1 MQHID
6 LKFKDSKPTETVEKI
21 KNILNSVDIQVE
33 ESWNTSGVANC
44 CSLNVHVEKGI
55 PRTNGKGVT
64 PELAQASGY
73 AEFIERIQ
81 SGIYL
86 NSYQSIHR
94 DKDFNFHS
102 YAPDCKYL
110 TVDELIENG
119 DWMDP
124 IIETYTDQ
132 PLSREKLAKYCRNL
146 ALSEDGK
153 ILTVPFYSLFE
164 DKYVYLPAKYVEY
177 MHSANGN
184 CAGNTKEEA
193 WVHALSEMM
202 ERYAC
207 QKMLLSGAAAP
218 RIPEDTLKQF
228 PTVAKILDQ
237 VRAEGNFDVTVF
249 DYSIGNGFPIISTR
263 IIDKNTQKYHVNVAA
278 DPVLEIAI
286 QRTLTETFQG
296 RGLDRLNARHSGQ
309 ILNKITD
316 FPLGC
321 NLKNQLQSSDG
332 VYTADYFANEVTCQ
346 KDVAELHDNS
356 QKSNKELLRYMLDLY
371 RKLGKPVYVRN
382 YSFLGFQSYKFV
394 VPGFSETNVMDLYK
408 KISWHTLGDSV
419 HNTFRNPVAASDD
432 DLSFML
438 QISESTRNFY
448 GRYNVYSVNAGIP
461 IAGHKNR
468 LLSSLVR
475 AYSCYRLGRYSD
487 ARKYTAFLISNCLEE
502 NEIAYFKCVNK
513 YLLLKESGISEEKIR
528 SILYKFFRSET
539 ADQLYEQLDNQ
550 KSPYEPYMIKCD
562 LKSCNNCRYQEDCCY
577 HSLKAVTKK
586 IGGIYNKFTDGQNR
600 EAFRIP

>member
-6 LKFKDSKPTETVEKI
+6 LKFKDSNPTETVEKI
-21 KNILNSVDIQVE
+21 KNILNGLDIQVE
-33 ESWNTSGVANC
+33 ESWNASGVTNC
-44 CSLNVHVEKGI
+44 CSLNVHVAKGI

-81 SGIYL
+81 SGVYL
-86 NSYQSIHR
+86 VSYQSIHR
-94 DKDFNFHS
+94 DKEFNFHA

-110 TVDELIENG
+110 TVDELVENG

-124 IIETYTDQ
+124 IIQTYTGR
-132 PLSREKLAKYCRNL
+132 PLSREMLAKYCHNL

-153 ILTVPFYSLFE
+153 VLTVPFYSLFE
-164 DKYVYLPAKYVEY
+164 DKYVYLPAKYVECMY
-177 MHSANGN
+177 SANGN
-184 CAGNTKEEA
+184 CAGNTREEA

-207 QKMLLSGAAAP
+207 QKMLLSGAGAP
-218 RIPEDTLKQF
+218 RIPEETLQQF
-228 PTVAKILDQ
+228 PTVAKILNQ
-237 VRAEGNFDVTVF
+237 VRADGNYDVTVF
-249 DYSIGNGFPIISTR
+249 NYSIGNGFPIISTR

-296 RGLDRLNARHSGQ
+296 RGLDRLNARHAGQ

-332 VYTADYFANEVTCQ
+332 VYTADYFADEVTCKQ
-346 KDVAELHDNS
+346 DVAVLHDNS
-356 QKSNKELLRYMLDLY
+356 NKSNKELLRYMLDLY
-371 RKLGKPVYVRN
+371 RQLGKPVYVRN

-394 VPGFSETNVMDLYK
+394 VPGFSETNIMDLYNT
-408 KISWHTLGDSV
+408 ISLYVLGDSV
-419 HNTFRNPVAASDD
+419 HAAFRNPEAASDE

-461 IAGHKNR
+461 IAGSKNKI
-468 LLSSLVR
+468 LSALVR

-487 ARKYTAFLISNCLEE
+487 ARKHTAYLVSNCFEE
-502 NEIAYFKCVNK
+502 NDIAYFKCVNK
-513 YLLLKESGISEEKIR
+513 YLTLKESGVSEEKIR
-528 SILYKFFRSET
+528 SILYKFFRAET
-539 ADQLYEQLDNQ
+539 SNQLYAQLDQQ
-550 KSPYEPYMIKCD
+550 KSPYEPYMIRCD
-562 LKSCNNCRYQEDCCY
+562 QHNCSSCKYREDCCY
-577 HSLKAVTKK
+577 HSLKEITMK
-586 IGGIYNKFTDGQNR
+586 IGGVYGKFVDGQNR
-600 EAFRIP
+600 EVFQIT